1 MEWLFILGFAL
12 SSSIDNFGVGISY
25 GVRKVRIK
33 WLSNLL
39 IAAICFLFS
48 IVGIMFGR
56 WVSTILPGVFHV
68 IVAVVLLTLIGIR
81 IILLVGS
88 QRNNGSDE
96 LDSSG
101 QENVRYIGWIE
112 SSVLGVAPFSKC
124 TYKRS
129 RSGFTWFIAF
139 SYFAYISIWQ
149 FYHHMARSNG
159 GEKSS
164 KCSNWEIY
172 IESIWNVDKRDDD
185 FNCSLY
191 SDILKEE
198 TPFIKASGVFSLYF
212 VVTGFP

>member
-48 IVGIMFGR
+48 MVGITFGR

-101 QENVRYIGWIE
+101 QENVRYIEWIE
-112 SSVLGVAPFSKC
+112 SSVLGVALSANALTNGLGAGLLGLSPLAISLTSAFGSFITVWLGVMVGKKAANVQIGKF
-124 TYKRS
+124 TLS
-129 RSGFTWFIAF
+129 QFGTLISGITILIVAFTQIF
-139 SYFAYISIWQ
+139 
-149 FYHHMARSNG
+149 
-159 GEKSS
+159 
-164 KCSNWEIY
+164 
-172 IESIWNVDKRDDD
+172 
-185 FNCSLY
+185 
-191 SDILKEE
+191 
-198 TPFIKASGVFSLYF
+198 
-212 VVTGFP
+212 

>member
-1 MEWLFILGFAL
+1 MSSTLSTKGEYKMEWLFIVGFAL

-48 IVGIMFGR
+48 MVGITFGR
-56 WVSTILPGVFHV
+56 WISTILPGVFHV

-112 SSVLGVAPFSKC
+112 SSVLGVALSANALTNGLGAGLLGLSPLAISLTSAFGSFITVWLGVMVGKKAANVQIGKF
-124 TYKRS
+124 TLS
-129 RSGFTWFIAF
+129 QFGTLISGITILIVAFTQIF
-139 SYFAYISIWQ
+139 
-149 FYHHMARSNG
+149 
-159 GEKSS
+159 
-164 KCSNWEIY
+164 
-172 IESIWNVDKRDDD
+172 
-185 FNCSLY
+185 
-191 SDILKEE
+191 
-198 TPFIKASGVFSLYF
+198 
-212 VVTGFP
+212 

>member
-1 MEWLFILGFAL
+1 MSSTLSTKGEYKMEWLFILGFAL

-48 IVGIMFGR
+48 MVGIMFGR

-112 SSVLGVAPFSKC
+112 SSVLGVALSANALTNGLGAGLLGLSPLAISLTSAFGSFITIWLGAMVGKKAANVQIGKF
-124 TYKRS
+124 TLS
-129 RSGFTWFIAF
+129 QFGTLISGMTILIVAFTQIF
-139 SYFAYISIWQ
+139 
-149 FYHHMARSNG
+149 
-159 GEKSS
+159 
-164 KCSNWEIY
+164 
-172 IESIWNVDKRDDD
+172 
-185 FNCSLY
+185 
-191 SDILKEE
+191 
-198 TPFIKASGVFSLYF
+198 
-212 VVTGFP
+212 

>member
-25 GVRKVRIK
+25 GVRKIRIR

-48 IVGIMFGR
+48 MVGITFGR
-56 WVSTILPGVFHV
+56 WISTILPGVFHV

-81 IILLVGS
+81 IILLVVS

-112 SSVLGVAPFSKC
+112 SIVLGVALSANALTNGLGAGLLGLSPLAISLTSAFGSFITVWLGVMVGKKAANVQIGKF
-124 TYKRS
+124 TLS
-129 RSGFTWFIAF
+129 QFGTLISGITILIVAFTQIF
-139 SYFAYISIWQ
+139 
-149 FYHHMARSNG
+149 
-159 GEKSS
+159 
-164 KCSNWEIY
+164 
-172 IESIWNVDKRDDD
+172 
-185 FNCSLY
+185 
-191 SDILKEE
+191 
-198 TPFIKASGVFSLYF
+198 
-212 VVTGFP
+212 

>member
-1 MEWLFILGFAL
+1 MEWLFIVGFAL

-48 IVGIMFGR
+48 MVGITFGR
-56 WVSTILPGVFHV
+56 WILTILPGVFHV

-101 QENVRYIGWIE
+101 QENVRYIEWIE
-112 SSVLGVAPFSKC
+112 SSVLGVALSANALTNGLGAGLLGLSPLAISLTSAFGSFITVWLGVMVGKKAANVQIGKF
-124 TYKRS
+124 TLS
-129 RSGFTWFIAF
+129 QFGTLISGITILIVAFTQIF
-139 SYFAYISIWQ
+139 
-149 FYHHMARSNG
+149 
-159 GEKSS
+159 
-164 KCSNWEIY
+164 
-172 IESIWNVDKRDDD
+172 
-185 FNCSLY
+185 
-191 SDILKEE
+191 
-198 TPFIKASGVFSLYF
+198 
-212 VVTGFP
+212 

>member
-48 IVGIMFGR
+48 MVGIMFGR
-56 WVSTILPGVFHV
+56 WISTILPGVFHV

-81 IILLVGS
+81 IILLVVS

-112 SSVLGVAPFSKC
+112 SIVLGVALSANALTNGLGAGLPGLSPLAISLTSAFGSFITVWLGVMVGKKAANVQVGKF
-124 TYKRS
+124 TLS
-129 RSGFTWFIAF
+129 QFGTLISGITILIVAFTQIF
-139 SYFAYISIWQ
+139 
-149 FYHHMARSNG
+149 
-159 GEKSS
+159 
-164 KCSNWEIY
+164 
-172 IESIWNVDKRDDD
+172 
-185 FNCSLY
+185 
-191 SDILKEE
+191 
-198 TPFIKASGVFSLYF
+198 
-212 VVTGFP
+212 